1 MKKETANPQEYSAN
15 FKLQVI
21 LDVLNNGLSI
31 HEAVRRYWNVTSHVD
46 IREDFSMYF
55 SCIGKCGCDF
65 SATPIPKNISCARKT
80 LFLCIWKSKRFTS
93 SRVKIQNLLQIQII
107 ATPCNPILVI
117 FSKL

>member
-46 IREDFSMYF
+46 ID
-55 SCIGKCGCDF
+55 
-65 SATPIPKNISCARKT
+65 
-80 LFLCIWKSKRFTS
+80 
-93 SRVKIQNLLQIQII
+93 
-107 ATPCNPILVI
+107 
-117 FSKL
+117 